1 VFDRSEN
8 RFNED
13 GAVTD
18 RTDAAAQPGDPE
30 VDLDT
35 AGRVRRGRAADS
47 IPQCRKACLI
57 IRAHTALQ
65 LQKAVLRHDLTIVK
79 LHRNIIIAMQYF
91 GS

>member
-8 RFNED
+8 RSNED

-47 IPQCRKACLI
+47 IPQCRNTCLI
-57 IRAHTALQ
+57 IRAHTAMR
-65 LQKAVLRHDLTIVK
+65 LQKTGLRQELTITK
-79 LHRNIIIAMQYF
+79 LRRNNVIATQHF